1 MTHPPHE
8 LSNIEMCRARA
19 ALRQK
24 IVPQLRGHGLEVREL
39 TTALAIGNPADPAK
53 GRVHILYATG
63 DVSLRRV
70 TWDYLGPLQ
79 GYGPGDDP
87 DREPGVTAATIIAAL
102 TADATPP
109 VI

>member
-1 MTHPPHE
+1 MTRPPHE
-8 LSNIEMCRARA
+8 LNDIDMCRARA

-24 IVPQLRGHGLEVREL
+24 IDPLLRGHGLEIREL

-53 GRVHILYATG
+53 GRIHITYATG

-79 GYGPGDDP
+79 GSEPRDDP
-87 DREPGVTAATIIAAL
+87 DHEPGVTAATIITTL
-102 TADATPP
+102 TEDTPP
-109 VI
+109 PAI